1 MSTYMRGALMT
12 AKISPRPLILVRGF
26 GGPEVSDDQASPYQ
40 GFNDGTVYPT
50 RRGENYIYEGFI
62 LRALKSTEY
71 AYHDATNVVGFY
83 SDRVPAPRAI
93 TTDLDLDSM
102 EGTVVL
108 DPSVEKQVLSGGT
121 AGTIWVYRFY
131 DLRPRALKNYGQG
144 LARLIGLIEG
154 ATTRHGEEFR
164 GVDIVAHSM
173 GGLVA
178 REGVFA
184 MEAEKTGSAKQK
196 IHRIVTLGTPH
207 RGIAFQRAPS
217 WLLRMLP
224 KLNEASEEFESFNPE
239 KTTFRGW
246 EEAFDVRRILTVVG
260 TDFRSYNIGV
270 SSAMNRLASLIDEG
284 DFAYNRSDGL
294 VKQASAQLPGAPRT
308 FVHKCHGGPDSLI
321 TSREAYEISMR
332 FFHGTHKVSL
342 SLDDAEITRGRDW
355 FGKSEFYFGVSIKPR
370 HVDFELFHQSPPAQ
384 NCYGPFHEQ
393 DLSDELPVLEDELR
407 KPLAEFGDGT
417 TGWAGPDRLIWEG
430 WVDAGA
436 ILGDAKGIVFRAD
449 FYVGERDAFG
459 VGFSDN
465 VVFRK
470 QYYIQAFPGKSPRL
484 FVHTGE
490 GYLVGEDPPT
500 IEQLQT
506 LARTDNPQVQEAQL
520 VPDTSQTWSFKIG
533 GTGFSARLHVHIT
546 PDT

>member
-1 MSTYMRGALMT
+1 MKVDKLV
-12 AKISPRPLILVRGF
+12 RPLILVRGF
-26 GGPEVSDDQASPYQ
+26 GGAEVSDDQASPYQ

-71 AYHDATNVVGFY
+71 PYHDATNVVGFY
-83 SDRVPAPRAI
+83 SDKVLAPQSV
-93 TTDLDLDSM
+93 TTDVDEDSM
-102 EGTVVL
+102 RGTVVL
-108 DPSVEKQVLSGGT
+108 DPMVEKQVLSRGT

-131 DLRPRALKNYGQG
+131 DLRPRALKIYGNG
-144 LARLIGLIEG
+144 LARLIKLVERS
-154 ATTRHGEEFR
+154 ALRHGEEFQ

-173 GGLVA
+173 GGLVT

-184 MEAEKTGSAKQK
+184 MEAEKKGSAKQK

-207 RGIAFQRAPS
+207 RGISFQRAPS

-224 KLNEASEEFESFNPE
+224 KLSEAADELESFDPE
-239 KTTFRGW
+239 KTLFLGW
-246 EEAFDVRRILTVVG
+246 DDAFDVRRILTVVG
-260 TDFRSYNIGV
+260 TDFRSYNSGV
-270 SSAMNRLASLIDEG
+270 ASALNRLATLIDEG
-284 DFAYNRSDGL
+284 NLAYNRSDGL

-342 SLDDAEITRGRDW
+342 SLDDAEITRGGDW

-370 HVDFELFHQSPPAQ
+370 HVDFELFHQSPTAQ
-384 NCYGPFHEQ
+384 NCYGPFHMQ
-393 DLSDELPVLEDELR
+393 DLSDDLPVLAGEL
-407 KPLAEFGDGT
+407 KKALVEFGDGT
-417 TGWAGPDRLIWEG
+417 TGWAGPNRLIWEG
-430 WVDAGA
+430 WVDAEA
-436 ILGDAKGIVFRAD
+436 KPDDAKGIVFRTD

-459 VGFSDN
+459 IGFSDN

-490 GYLVGEDPPT
+490 QYLVGQEAPSM
-500 IEQLQT
+500 EKLRG
-506 LARTDNPQVQEAQL
+506 LARQESSPVQEAQA
-520 VPDTSQTWSFKIG
+520 VPGKPETWAFDIG
-533 GTGFSARLHVHIT
+533 GTGFSAKLHVHIAPNT
-546 PDT
+546 